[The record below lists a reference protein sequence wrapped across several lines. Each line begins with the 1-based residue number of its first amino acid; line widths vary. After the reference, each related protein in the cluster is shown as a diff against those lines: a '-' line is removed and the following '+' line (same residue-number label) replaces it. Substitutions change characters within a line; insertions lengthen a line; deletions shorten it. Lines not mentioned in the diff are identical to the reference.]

1 MITCTVCINNLSKMN
16 DEFENAITQWQLEK
30 TPENAK
36 RVLDAGNALKQYIP
50 FEPTNTTLVM
60 KGDYEN

>member
-1 MITCTVCINNLSKMN
+1 MIACTICINNLCKMN

-36 RVLDAGNALKQYIP
+36 RLLDAGNALKCYVP
-50 FEPTNTTLVM
+50 FDEGSISDTNRM
-60 KGDYEN
+60 EMI